1 MATEQSEISEA
12 HWLGFA
18 PSELDDGVY
27 YPSNDEGPVEEAE
40 TDYQFKALTD
50 TVWALKRR
58 FGDVSTMYV
67 AGDMFIYYR
76 PRDISARIAPDV
88 FVVEGAKGNHPRY
101 RWRTWAD
108 GGAPQFVL
116 EVESESTCTEDANE
130 KRNIYKD
137 MGVLEYWRFDPE
149 SGKYL
154 HEILIGERLVNG
166 EYVRIPVQTDA
177 DGILRGRSDFL
188 NLDLCVLSDAQLHL
202 YDPVAGEWLRT
213 PDETDDALRERD
225 AQLLGANAAL
235 RERDA
240 EIARL
245 RAALR
250 AARGEG

>member
-18 PSELDDGVY
+18 PSELIDGVY
-27 YPSNDEGPVEEAE
+27 YPSSDEGPVEEAE
-40 TDYQFKALTD
+40 THYQFKALTD
-50 TVWALKRR
+50 TAWTLKRR

-76 PRDISARIAPDV
+76 PRNISARIAPDV
-88 FVVEGAKGNHPRY
+88 FVVAGAKGNHPRY

-116 EVESESTCTEDANE
+116 EVASESTWTQDAGE
-130 KRNIYKD
+130 KRYIYKKI
-137 MGVLEYWRFDPE
+137 GVLEYWRFDPE

-166 EYVRIPVQTDA
+166 EYVRIPVQTGA
-177 DGILRGRSDFL
+177 DGIVRGRSDFL
-188 NLDLCVLSDAQLHL
+188 KLDLCVLPDAQLHL
-202 YDPVAGEWLRT
+202 YDPVAGEWLRN
-213 PDETDDALRERD
+213 PDETD
-225 AQLLGANAAL
+225 AAL
-235 RERDA
+235 REANA
-240 EIARL
+240 EIERL